1 MDTARCKPGQDL
13 TCCSVVAAAEAAGA
27 SRKRLAE
34 ASCAR
39 QEADG
44 AAMASLGSLAQEHAG
59 CAAGEG
65 GMHCCTF
72 MHLASIKAS
81 VGNTRWVQANCEMA

>member
-1 MDTARCKPGQDL
+1 MDMVRCKPGQL
-13 TCCSVVAAAEAAGA
+13 LSCCWVVAAAEAAGA

-44 AAMASLGSLAQEHAG
+44 AALAGLGSLAQEHAG
-59 CAAGEG
+59 CTAGEG
-65 GMHCCTF
+65 AAVLSCIMPQS
-72 MHLASIKAS
+72 A
-81 VGNTRWVQANCEMA
+81 

>member
-1 MDTARCKPGQDL
+1 MARCKPGQAL
-13 TCCSVVAAAEAAGA
+13 TCCWVVAAAEAAGA

-34 ASCAR
+34 ASCTR
-39 QEADG
+39 EEADG

-65 GMHCCTF
+65 RRSLLNPHSSCLNQSLC
-72 MHLASIKAS
+72 
-81 VGNTRWVQANCEMA
+81 WEYEMGAGPL